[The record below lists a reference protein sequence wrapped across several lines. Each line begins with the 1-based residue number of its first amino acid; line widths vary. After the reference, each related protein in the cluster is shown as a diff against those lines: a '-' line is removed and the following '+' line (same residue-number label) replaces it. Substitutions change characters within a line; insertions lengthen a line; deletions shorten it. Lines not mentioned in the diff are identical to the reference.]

1 MYSLHLRARDDDYNG
16 EDAIWWWF
24 SHPTSNLQVKII
36 DYTGED
42 AAAADYGKVMIVMMI
57 S

>member
-1 MYSLHLRARDDDYNG
+1 MVTILVRMLMMVVQLPYFESSDY
-16 EDAIWWWF
+16 
-24 SHPTSNLQVKII
+24 

-42 AAAADYGKVMIVMMI
+42 TAAADYGKVMIVMMI